1 MVLSRHAEKLLGRTE
16 DGIFEGPRVKS
27 WFHIETVTL
36 KGMFLLYSACQMA
49 CIDDFIEVAL
59 LHILICTDTCIQN
72 CSWAL
77 LVQKSQSSWPARES
91 SRRELISVPRLH
103 IHRPKRFAGKCRN
116 MNCRAIWNC
125 IFQLLVLQVHLR
137 PPVAGPKMNDP

>member
-36 KGMFLLYSACQMA
+36 KGMFLIYSACQMA

-59 LHILICTDTCIQN
+59 LHIDLHGHVHTKLFPGTLSTKVSIFLGSKRKFETRAHICT
-72 CSWAL
+72 
-77 LVQKSQSSWPARES
+77 
-91 SRRELISVPRLH
+91 
-103 IHRPKRFAGKCRN
+103 
-116 MNCRAIWNC
+116 
-125 IFQLLVLQVHLR
+125 
-137 PPVAGPKMNDP
+137 